1 MTRRVASAVKA
12 YLPPSIAFCN
22 FLLAA
27 YRSWDTEISLSG
39 RDSSLCFDMYAILM
53 GEVEVSH
60 EIEVPQPLNFAL
72 LSLDTGH
79 SVVGVMPPNR
89 LDVSDSLRDAWGGLC

>member
-1 MTRRVASAVKA
+1 MEK
-12 YLPPSIAFCN
+12 
-22 FLLAA
+22 
-27 YRSWDTEISLSG
+27 SLSG
-39 RDSSLCFDMYAILM
+39 KDSLLFCEMYTILM

-72 LSLDTGH
+72 LSLDTGY